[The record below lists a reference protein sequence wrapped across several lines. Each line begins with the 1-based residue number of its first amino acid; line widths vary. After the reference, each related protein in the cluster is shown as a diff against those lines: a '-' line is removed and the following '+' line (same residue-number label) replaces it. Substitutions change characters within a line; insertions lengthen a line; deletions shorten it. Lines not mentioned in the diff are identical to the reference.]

1 MQFRV
6 YRIAGDRLV
15 LDLQSGIPSLPTR
28 VVAPFVPESP
38 DLKAISILEPAFEV
52 EGRRYVLHS
61 GELAAV
67 PASILATAP
76 VADLSDREDEIRR
89 ALDMLFSGF

>member
-6 YRIAGDRLV
+6 YRITGDRLV

-28 VVAPFVPESP
+28 IVAPLVPESP
-38 DLKAISILEPAFEV
+38 VLKAISILEPVFEL
-52 EGRRYVLHS
+52 EGRRHVLHS

-67 PASILATAP
+67 PASILNSAP
-76 VADLSDREDEIRR
+76 VADLSAREYEIRR

>member
-1 MQFRV
+1 MQFHV

-15 LDLQSGIPSLPTR
+15 LDLQSDVPSLPTR
-28 VVAPFVPESP
+28 VIAPLFPESP
-38 DLKAISILEPAFEV
+38 DLKAISILEPIFEI
-52 EGRRYVLHS
+52 EGRRYVLHA

-67 PASILATAP
+67 PASILHGLP
-76 VADLSDREDEIRR
+76 VADMGAHEYAIRR